1 MKIYVVIGTYY
12 TRCENKEFTDVLAAF
27 SEFKEADKFKQE
39 LAVRWPII
47 CIADDRTYLEDW
59 NIKEIELDDT
69 KTFFKK
75 HLKLR

>member
-12 TRCENKEFTDVLAAF
+12 TRCENKEFADVLAAF

-47 CIADDRTYLEDW
+47 RIADDRTYLEDW

-69 KTFFKK
+69 KTFFKN
-75 HLKLR
+75 HSRLR